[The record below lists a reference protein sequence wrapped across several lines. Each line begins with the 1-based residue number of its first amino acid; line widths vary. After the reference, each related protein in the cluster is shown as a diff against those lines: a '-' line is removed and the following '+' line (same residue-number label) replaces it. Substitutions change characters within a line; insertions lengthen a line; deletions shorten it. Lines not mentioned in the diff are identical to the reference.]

1 MANHLFY
8 GDNLDILRTHIKN
21 ESIDLIY
28 LDPPFNSQATYN
40 VLFRSPAGEQ
50 SKYPYISFGMKSN
63 RILIGSFHAFPDGL
77 LRSPKKP

>member
-1 MANHLFY
+1 MVDLYHHFTSGCGLHL
-8 GDNLDILRTHIKN
+8 
-21 ESIDLIY
+21 
-28 LDPPFNSQATYN
+28 
-40 VLFRSPAGEQ
+40 